1 MHVLPQWMNKHLLLP
16 LIGDKRGEPEMTS
29 RLVALVKRVTELYQ
43 AGLRAC
49 HYAKEFTPRRICPLG
64 RREKLAY
71 ECSRS
76 AEPTCEPVDSKI
88 LISFTPWWILL

>member
-1 MHVLPQWMNKHLLLP
+1 
-16 LIGDKRGEPEMTS
+16 MTS

-64 RREKLAY
+64 RREKWHMSAHGLPNQPV
-71 ECSRS
+71 SQLIVRS
-76 AEPTCEPVDSKI
+76 
-88 LISFTPWWILL
+88 